1 MVDSNNGFE
10 RSVDWIRLRIPFHGY
25 IHTCR
30 CPTVGSI
37 CDGGNCYD
45 VQDAMGWEGIVPR
58 FRLRGMSYLNITE
71 IGRVTADELHYHIS
85 PLPPQWSLHCGP
97 VMAKRFQIPF

>member
-1 MVDSNNGFE
+1 MLDE
-10 RSVDWIRLRIPFHGY
+10 R
-25 IHTCR
+25 
-30 CPTVGSI
+30 
-37 CDGGNCYD
+37 
-45 VQDAMGWEGIVPR
+45 MEGIVPR